1 MWWYSIKPRTGKHDK
16 GRLFFSFARKYKK
29 QLLNIGVYFLKTAS
43 QKVVHK
49 GSKSLENKIADQLT
63 KSKDDK
69 IVKQEPVQ
77 EIIIPPEKEMI
88 Y

>member
-29 QLLNIGVYFLKTAS
+29 QLLNI
-43 QKVVHK
+43 